1 MRKYLKI
8 YGKSKNSIKDKVK
21 ERSGILL
28 SLRQEEI
35 SFLLKEIKTNLEE
48 MKWLNIIERINELI
62 DWCFGLI
69 LILKR
74 ENTNVHWLCSKQIY
88 KTRKSSYAGDK

>member
-1 MRKYLKI
+1 MREYLKI

-21 ERSGILL
+21 ERSGTLL

-48 MKWLNIIERINELI
+48 MKWLNIIERIDELI
-62 DWCFGLI
+62 DCFGLI

-88 KTRKSSYAGDK
+88 KTRKSSYADDK

>member
-21 ERSGILL
+21 ERSGTLL

-48 MKWLNIIERINELI
+48 MK
-62 DWCFGLI
+62 
-69 LILKR
+69 
-74 ENTNVHWLCSKQIY
+74 
-88 KTRKSSYAGDK
+88 